1 MIALGG
7 QRFVGARVRAG
18 TDGGVFDPHA
28 IVRRG
33 KLPGARQPH
42 GRARRPRPV
51 AGLTRR
57 PSLGSVRASRTNGG
71 RMMSDET
78 FVALG
83 EDYPELRN
91 SVRRICAQYPGT
103 YWSGLED
110 KEAYPTEFV
119 DELTRAGFLGALIP
133 EEYGGS
139 GLPLRAA
146 AVILEEINASG
157 CVASQGHA
165 QMYIMGTLL
174 RHGSEAQKRRY
185 LPEIAAGRIRLQA
198 FGVTEPTTGSDTT
211 QLKTR
216 AVRDG
221 DSYMVTGQKVWTSRA
236 MHSDMML
243 LLARTASADQVKK
256 RSDGLSVF
264 LIDMTAKNTGT
275 GLEVRPIKAMI
286 NHNTTEVFFDNF
298 RIPAD
303 SLIGEEGKGFRY
315 ILDGMNAERIL
326 VASEAVGDGRWFVKK
341 ATQYAKDRVVFGA
354 PIGKN
359 QGVQFP
365 IARAWAELEAADM
378 ICRRAAAL
386 FDNGQECGADANI
399 AKLLASEAAWKAA
412 DTAMQ
417 TFGGFSYAREY
428 EIERKWREVRLY
440 QIAPISTNLILG
452 YVGQHVLGMPRSY

>member
-1 MIALGG
+1 
-7 QRFVGARVRAG
+7 
-18 TDGGVFDPHA
+18 
-28 IVRRG
+28 
-33 KLPGARQPH
+33 
-42 GRARRPRPV
+42 
-51 AGLTRR
+51 
-57 PSLGSVRASRTNGG
+57 
-71 RMMSDET
+71 MSDAT
-78 FVALG
+78 VVTLG
-83 EDYPELRN
+83 EDYPELRE
-91 SVRRICAQYPGT
+91 SVRRICAGYPGT
-103 YWSGLED
+103 YWSALED

-119 DELTRAGFLGALIP
+119 NELTEAGFLAALIP

-139 GLPLRAA
+139 GLPVRAA

-221 DSYMVTGQKVWTSRA
+221 DSYLVTGQKVWTSRA

-243 LLARTASADQVKK
+243 LLARTTSADQVKK

-264 LIDMTAKNTGT
+264 LIDMSEKNQGK

-298 RIPAD
+298 RIPAS

-326 VASEAVGDGRWFVKK
+326 VASEAVGDGRWFIKK
-341 ATQYAKDRVVFGA
+341 ATAYANERVVFGA

-359 QGVQFP
+359 QAVQFP

-378 ICRRAAAL
+378 VCRRAAAL
-386 FDNGQECGADANI
+386 FDDRKECGADANI

-412 DTAMQ
+412 DTCMQ
-417 TFGGFSYAREY
+417 TYGGFAYAREY